1 MRIGRC
7 RRLPWMLPCLTTT
20 SSTAVFFGTCLL
32 LLLKALVLCLRCA
45 CLSEFECH
53 SLGCS
58 KESCVHVVV
67 VGQKVIVSW
76 LVTIYKLC

>member
-1 MRIGRC
+1 M
-7 RRLPWMLPCLTTT
+7 
-20 SSTAVFFGTCLL
+20 L

-53 SLGCS
+53 SLGCT

-67 VGQKVIVSW
+67 VGQSDCQ
-76 LVTIYKLC
+76 LASDHL